1 MTHMLDHAGVAAVAG
16 YNIGNSS
23 TGGIGQGTLVERATA
38 VPPASGASV
47 DLFSVTG
54 GPILVQGFVGEV
66 TVVMPSDSI
75 DFAIAHDPDGGG
87 SNVVLATAL
96 VCDADAVGTFYVL
109 NDTFGGALVT
119 STDRILNAALEEP
132 FAVGVG
138 DILLTVSGGGTI
150 GTTARVKWS
159 LWYTPLASGVAV
171 VAV

>member
-1 MTHMLDHAGVAAVAG
+1 MSHMLDYAGMSAVAG
-16 YNIGNSS
+16 HNIGNSA

-38 VPPASGASV
+38 VPAASGASE

-54 GPILVQGFVGEV
+54 GPILIQGFVGEV
-66 TVVMPSDSI
+66 TVVMPSSSI
-75 DFAIAHDPDGGG
+75 DFAINHDPDGGG
-87 SNVVLATAL
+87 SNVALATAL
-96 VCDADAVGTFYVL
+96 VCDADPVGTFYVL
-109 NDTFGGALVT
+109 NDTFGGVLIAA
-119 STDRILNAALEEP
+119 TDTFLNAALEEP
-132 FAVGVG
+132 FTVGAG